1 MLFCYELRAASK
13 QASKVLYVHEK
24 IYDNKMTLS
33 FLFMAT
39 GIP

>member
-13 QASKVLYVHEK
+13 QASKVYVHEK